1 MKLNKVYILDE
12 DGQEEEIQ
20 SLKEFIPNSDIEY
33 DKEFNGW
40 VLSTPESLKNL
51 VLFVIRY
58 KMTSVD
64 EPSNIGTKILCEEQ
78 IEEEG
83 ITELGHWQIEV
94 RVSGVLIK
102 ALGAIGGYSTFFN
115 RQGTGLVSMYKS
127 VCQELNE
134 SAVEG

>member
-1 MKLNKVYILDE
+1 MKLNKVYILDKGE
-12 DGQEEEIQ
+12 QEEEIQ
-20 SLKEFIPNSDIEY
+20 ALREFIPNSDIEY
-33 DKEFNGW
+33 DEGFNGW

-58 KMTSVD
+58 KMTSID
-64 EPSNIGTKILCEEQ
+64 EQFNIGTKILCEDE
-78 IEEEG
+78 IKERG

-94 RVSGVLIK
+94 RVTGIPIK
-102 ALGAIGGYSTFFN
+102 ALGKIGGYSQFFN